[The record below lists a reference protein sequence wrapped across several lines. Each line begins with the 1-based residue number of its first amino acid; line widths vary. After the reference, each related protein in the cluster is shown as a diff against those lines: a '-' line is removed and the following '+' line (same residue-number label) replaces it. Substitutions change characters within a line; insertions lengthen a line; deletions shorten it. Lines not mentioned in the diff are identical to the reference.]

1 MICLEETRVGSIVNY
16 FSKINVAAIDLDEGE
31 LNIGDKI
38 RIKGSTT
45 DITQTVDSMQ
55 IDKVSVEKAN
65 KGSSV
70 GIKVQDRVRPGD
82 QVYSVS
88 E

>member
-1 MICLEETRVGSIVNY
+1 MICLSETRIGRVENY
-16 FSKINVAAIDLDEGE
+16 FSKIGVAAIDLDEGE
-31 LNIGDKI
+31 LKVGDNIK
-38 RIKGSTT
+38 IKGSTT
-45 DITQTVDSMQ
+45 DVSQSVDSMQ
-55 IDKVSVEKAN
+55 IDKVSVEKAD

-82 QVYSVS
+82 QVYTVS

>member
-1 MICLEETRVGSIVNY
+1 M
-16 FSKINVAAIDLDEGE
+16 
-31 LNIGDKI
+31 GDRI
-38 RIKGSTT
+38 RIRGSTT
-45 DITQTVDSMQ
+45 DLTQTVDSMQ
-55 IDKVSVEKAN
+55 INKVPVTIAE

-82 QVYSVS
+82 EVYKIL

>member
-1 MICLEETRVGSIVNY
+1 MAENLVGRVINY
-16 FSKINVAAIDLDEGE
+16 FSKISVAAINLNEGDLK
-31 LNIGDKI
+31 LGDRI
-38 RIKGSTT
+38 RIRGSTT
-45 DITQTVDSMQ
+45 DLTQTVDSMQ
-55 IDKVSVEKAN
+55 INKVPVTIAE

-82 QVYSVS
+82 EVYKIL

>member
-1 MICLEETRVGSIVNY
+1 MGLAENLVGRVINY
-16 FSKINVAAIDLDEGE
+16 FSKISVAAINLNEGDLK
-31 LNIGDKI
+31 LGDRI
-38 RIKGSTT
+38 RIRGSTT
-45 DITQTVDSMQ
+45 DLTQTVDSMQ
-55 IDKVSVEKAN
+55 INKVPVTIAE

-82 QVYSVS
+82 EVYKIL